1 MEAMIKYWENQPK
14 SMLGTDFHFKINCA
28 WSMLDPSLL
37 HWKHFSSILDIP
49 VSLLPIFL
57 AQKHS
62 AMFCPSLFSKS
73 NGPTFLQALV
83 RMLMLRHNLSVLVP
97 TISSKVANCSYSGG
111 LEVTQALCLTVF
123 ELMTYPTLQLPKG
136 HQPKSITGELIW
148 CRFFSSSKSSTFKKP
163 FSYHLV

>member
-1 MEAMIKYWENQPK
+1 
-14 SMLGTDFHFKINCA
+14 
-28 WSMLDPSLL
+28 MLDTSLL

-62 AMFCPSLFSKS
+62 AMFCPLFSKS

-97 TISSKVANCSYSGG
+97 TISSKVANCSYSGE
-111 LEVTQALCLTVF
+111 LAVTQALCLTVF

-136 HQPKSITGELIW
+136 HQPKSITGELI
-148 CRFFSSSKSSTFKKP
+148 
-163 FSYHLV
+163 